1 MDILNVTEATAWVT
15 EPIPGYVRLADIF
28 IIIIYFVATII
39 GKLLMLFI
47 QSYNIQQIIYVKH
60 SGFGVFFKGFNYFL
74 R

>member
-47 QSYNIQQIIYVKH
+47 QSYNK
-60 SGFGVFFKGFNYFL
+60 FFMLSILGLEFL
-74 R
+74 